1 MSEEI
6 FNFILNHFGS
16 IMASSGGVI
25 AVIMSVLEVSKI
37 KINPWSWLAA
47 QLGNAL
53 NANVMN
59 ELKETKSELKDIRTE
74 QAQTQKKLDEH
85 ISKSEE
91 RDANNMRTSILRFNN
106 ELMRKVEHTE
116 EDFNEILDKIDAYE
130 AYCKI
135 HPNYKNNKCKHAVT
149 NIERV
154 YDVLLESNGFLNE
167 D

>member
-6 FNFILNHFGS
+6 VNFILNHLGS
-16 IMASSGGVI
+16 VMAGSGGVI

-37 KINPWSWLAA
+37 KINPWSWLAN

-59 ELKETKSELKDIRTE
+59 ELKETKSELKDIRAEQTE
-74 QAQTQKKLDEH
+74 TRKMLDDH
-85 ISKSEE
+85 IYKSEQ

-106 ELMRKVEHTE
+106 ELMRKVEHSE
-116 EDFNEILDKIDAYE
+116 EDFNETLEKIDAYE
-130 AYCKI
+130 AYCKL
-135 HPNYKNNKCKHAVT
+135 HPNYKNNKCKHAIS
-149 NIERV
+149 NIERI
-154 YDVLLESNGFLNE
+154 YDILLESNGFLNE

>member
-6 FNFILNHFGS
+6 INFVLNHLGS
-16 IMASSGGVI
+16 VMAGSGGVI
-25 AVIMSVLEVSKI
+25 AILMSLLEVSKI
-37 KINPWSWLAA
+37 KINPWSWLGT

-59 ELKETKSELKDIRTE
+59 ELKETKSELKDIRAEQTE
-74 QAQTQKKLDEH
+74 TRKMLDDH
-85 ISKSEE
+85 VYKSEQ

-106 ELMRKVEHTE
+106 DLMRKVEHSE
-116 EDFNEILDKIDAYE
+116 EDFNETLEKIDAYE
-130 AYCKI
+130 AYCKE
-135 HPNYKNNKCKHAVT
+135 HPNYKNNKCKHAIS

-154 YDVLLESNGFLNE
+154 YDILLESNGFLNE